1 MMSTGLSKLVLF
13 CWRFRFCTKNAG
25 GWQKN
30 CCISLLLQC
39 MKQHI
44 FLSPPAFLVQ
54 NRNRQQNNTNFE
66 SPVLTILTTYASE
79 TFRKCRTR
87 SEDHVKKVS
96 EIWLQFSLLRGCRV
110 HEVPNLHFSNACHF
124 IVDWVSESILCSN
137 DSPWDKLSDGE
148 NRMSLSAS
156 YRSQERLSHP

>member
-1 MMSTGLSKLVLF
+1 MRTGHSKLVLF

-25 GWQKN
+25 GDRKI
-30 CCISLLLQC
+30 CCFMHCNNREMQQFFC
-39 MKQHI
+39 H
-44 FLSPPAFLVQ
+44 PPAFFVQ

-66 SPVLTILTTYASE
+66 SPVLIILTTYASE

-124 IVDWVSESILCSN
+124 IVDWVSESILCSK